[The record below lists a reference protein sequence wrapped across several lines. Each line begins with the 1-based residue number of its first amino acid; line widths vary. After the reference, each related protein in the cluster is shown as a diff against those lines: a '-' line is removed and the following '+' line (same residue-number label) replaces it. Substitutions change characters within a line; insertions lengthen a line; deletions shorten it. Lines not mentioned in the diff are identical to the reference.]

1 MKEDLTPESIERLA
15 VKHESFGFG
24 QVDSKGYTTHGFDPE
39 GLAAFVAELESRVRA
54 NERHLNSIG
63 RKKR

>member
-1 MKEDLTPESIERLA
+1 MNENLTLEDIERIA
-15 VKHESFGFG
+15 IKHESFGFG
-24 QVDSKGYTTHGFDPE
+24 RVDSKGLTTHGFDPE